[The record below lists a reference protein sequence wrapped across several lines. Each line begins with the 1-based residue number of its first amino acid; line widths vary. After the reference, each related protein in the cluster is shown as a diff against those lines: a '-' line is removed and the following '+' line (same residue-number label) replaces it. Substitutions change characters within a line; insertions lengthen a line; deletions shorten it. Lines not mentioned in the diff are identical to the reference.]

1 MPYRSPV
8 SDYQFIFDA
17 VVPMAPVAA
26 TERFSEAQP
35 DLLDAVLT
43 EAGKMCDEIIAP
55 LQRHGDVHPA
65 KLENGVVRTPPG
77 FAAGYDAIKDGG
89 WVGMAAQP
97 EHGGMGLPMGVA
109 SAWNDMMSGACI
121 SLHLLPLLS
130 QGQIEALEHHAS
142 DQLKDIYLEKL
153 VSGQWSGTMN
163 LTEPQAGS
171 DVGALRTKA
180 EPQGDGSYKITGQ
193 KIYITWG

>member
-8 SDYQFIFDA
+8 SEYQFIFDQ
-17 VVPMAPVAA
+17 VVPMEPIAG

-35 DLLDAVLT
+35 DVIGAVLT
-43 EAGKMCDEIIAP
+43 EAGRLCDEVMAP
-55 LQRHGDVHPA
+55 LQRPGDLNPA
-65 KLENGVVRTPPG
+65 QLENGVVRTSPG
-77 FAAGYDAIKDGG
+77 FAEGYSAIKEGG
-89 WVGMAAQP
+89 WVGIAAQP
-97 EHGGMGLPMGVA
+97 EFGGMGLPMAAA
-109 SAWNDMMSGACI
+109 SALNEMMAGACI

-142 DQLKDIYLEKL
+142 EQIKATYLEKL

-180 EPQGDGSYKITGQ
+180 EPQSDGSYKITGQ
-193 KIYITWG
+193 KIYIT